1 MKLSDFGPGL
11 LLAATGIGVGDMVGS
26 TIAGAEYGMTLLWA
40 LVFGVIIKFAIT
52 EGAAR
57 WQLATGDSL
66 IEGWREALPRVAVGA
81 FFLYFIVWSY
91 FVSSALVSASALVPA
106 AIMPSVP
113 VEAWG
118 VAHAIVALLM
128 VWFGRYERFL
138 AVIKWFVGL
147 KFAAIMG
154 SVVLILL
161 WSGADWSGFG
171 ARSPFSVA
179 YTLSLIG
186 GVGGTVTL
194 LSYAYW
200 MREAGWDGPARVP
213 SARSDLTLSF
223 ALVFIFSFSM
233 IFLAT
238 QINWSGHILD
248 QEGPRVCMM
257 LADRI
262 GQEIG
267 PIGKAVFLLGFW
279 GAAFSSVMGVYH
291 GVPFLF
297 DDMLHLWRRQPRQGQ
312 RGTAYRA
319 WATYL
324 AAAAVSAQLF
334 GRPLRLVFAYTV
346 VGSLFFPF
354 VVSTLLYLNNSNR
367 VVRDARNGL
376 KANAVLGAALAV
388 YLFLAYEALR
398 SALESLGW
406 L

>member
-1 MKLSDFGPGL
+1 VKLSDFGPGL

-66 IEGWREALPRVAVGA
+66 IEGWRDALPRVAVGA

-113 VEAWG
+113 VEVWG

-154 SVVLILL
+154 SVVLILI

-200 MREAGWDGPARVP
+200 MREAGWDGPGRLP

-233 IFLAT
+233 IFLST

-257 LADRI
+257 LADRS

-324 AAAAVSAQLF
+324 AAAAISAQLV

-354 VVSTLLYLNNSNR
+354 VVSTLLYLNNSTR
-367 VVRDARNGL
+367 GVRDARNGV
-376 KANAVLGAALAV
+376 KANVVLGSAMAV
-388 YLFLAYEALR
+388 YLFLAYQALR
-398 SALESLGW
+398 SAFESLGW